1 MCVCVR
7 VCVLRSASS
16 GDSDSVWLLLSCVC
30 ACVCVCVCVWAQIR
44 VFGRLRSLRNIIGAV
59 ATAVP
64 PVTNALLFLFI
75 VIALCAWLGK

>member
-1 MCVCVR
+1 MCGCCCRVCVR
-7 VCVLRSASS
+7 V
-16 GDSDSVWLLLSCVC
+16 
-30 ACVCVCVCVWAQIR
+30 CVCVCVCVWAQIR